1 MIQAIV
7 FDCDGLIIDTEMPY
21 YEAFREVYQ
30 GHGVDLPLETYV
42 QCVGSSFD
50 QFNPYDYLEECIGR
64 PIRQREVEQAVE
76 EKRDERIAQQSLL
89 PGVHSYLQ
97 DAKRMGLKV
106 GLASSSSFPW
116 VESHLKNHRI
126 FDYFDTIQTGDQVTE
141 VKPNPELYR
150 RALRQLGVEGKEA
163 IALEDSSNGLQ
174 AAKAAGMHTVVV
186 PNAVTANLTF
196 EGYDVR
202 LRSLAEMP
210 LAELIKK
217 IERV

>member
-7 FDCDGLIIDTEMPY
+7 FDCDGLLIDTEMPY

-30 GHGVDLPLETYV
+30 EHGVDLPLETYV

-50 QFNPYDYLEECIGR
+50 QFNPYDFLQECIGR
-64 PIRQREVEQAVE
+64 PIRKKEVEQVVQ

-89 PGVHSYLQ
+89 PGVQSYLQ
-97 DAKRMGLKV
+97 DAKEMRLKI
-106 GLASSSSFPW
+106 GLASSSSFSW
-116 VESHLKNHRI
+116 VESHLKKHRI
-126 FDYFDTIQTGDQVTE
+126 FDFFDTIQTKDHVEE

-150 RALRQLGVEGKEA
+150 RALDQLGIEGNEA

-174 AAKAAGMHTVVV
+174 AAKAAGMYTVVV

-196 EGYDVR
+196 EGYD
-202 LRSLAEMP
+202 LKLHSLEDMS
-210 LAELIKK
+210 LAELIAK